1 MFARLIIHNKN
12 TGLKLKIKN
21 HIQNPYMGHSNGQT
35 SARSENM
42 SHPPSIT
49 KSSEGNTGQIMQQ
62 EIYHN

>member
-1 MFARLIIHNKN
+1 
-12 TGLKLKIKN
+12 
-21 HIQNPYMGHSNGQT
+21 MGHSNGPT

-42 SHPPSIT
+42 PHPPNIT